1 MEDNK
6 NYFEPSKIPTQIEAE
21 KMRGFGEAPAPD
33 RKMPKKSIEI
43 TLKTAIIIAAI
54 LVIGALV
61 YVYKGL
67 FIAATVN
74 GSPISRLSVIQKLEK
89 ASGKNL
95 LDSLITDKLIQDA
108 AKAKGIS
115 VSDDEVNVEIK
126 KIQDQVTA
134 QGSTLDKALAA
145 QGMSLDDLK
154 NNIILQKEIEKLLG
168 DKINVTDQE
177 IDKYITDNKITLPK
191 GQEAATRGQIKSQL
205 SNQKLNTEAQTFI
218 TDLKSKAKI
227 KYFVNY

>member
-6 NYFEPSKIPTQIEAE
+6 NYLEPSEMPAQIEAE
-21 KMRGFGEAPAPD
+21 EVHGSGDAPASEQ
-33 RKMPKKSIEI
+33 KMPKKSIEI
-43 TLKTAIIIAAI
+43 SVRNAIIIAVI
-54 LVIGALV
+54 IVIGALV

-74 GSPISRLSVIQKLEK
+74 GSPISRLSVIQRLEK

-95 LDSLITDKLIQDA
+95 LDSLIVDKLIQDA

-115 VSDDEVNVEIK
+115 VSNDEINMEIK

-134 QGSTLDKALAA
+134 QGGTLDKALAA
-145 QGMSLDDLK
+145 QGMSIDDLK
-154 NNIILQKEIEKLLG
+154 NNIILQKEMEKLLG
-168 DKINVTDQE
+168 DKINITDQE
-177 IDKYITDNKITLPK
+177 VDQYITDNKITLPK
-191 GQEAATRGQIKSQL
+191 GQEATTRGQIKSQL